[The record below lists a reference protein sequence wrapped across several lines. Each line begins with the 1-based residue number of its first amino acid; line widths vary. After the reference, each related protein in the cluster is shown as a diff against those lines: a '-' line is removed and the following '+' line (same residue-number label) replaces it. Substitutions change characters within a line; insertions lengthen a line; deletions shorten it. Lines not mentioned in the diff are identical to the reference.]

1 MRHHKGMWFRLRIL
15 CLALAGALAA
25 GAQTKMN
32 LDELKQMISSSL
44 ALKHDDKKVAEYL
57 KHVQLTERLTDPMI
71 EQFMAMGAGA
81 RTIHELQ
88 VLRDET
94 AKLTPA
100 KGTTMAA
107 EPDEPPMELSTKQE
121 YKPIPP
127 PDSVTQAKIL
137 DLFREY
143 ALNYTRSLPNFIC
156 LQVTDR
162 FVYSPREAR
171 ERKIDKLVAQLS
183 YSDGHENYKMLSQN
197 GQYLFTDMD
206 KVQGGSISSGE
217 FGSMMSKIFEP
228 QSEAQFDWFKWG
240 TLRGQRVAEFSYHI
254 DSGHSAFSIS
264 FDNTQ
269 RIITAYR
276 GVIEGDA
283 ETGIIYRISFE
294 AVDIPAGFP
303 VRQAT
308 DILDY
313 GEVDIS
319 GNPSICP
326 LKAELRMMAQVPQG
340 EQKTH
345 NEIAFKLY
353 RKFGVNSSI
362 TYSADDLKSEN
373 DKAAEPAGKGDVQV
387 YAPDGTPLAPP
398 PPPTKPTSPPQPPPR

>member
-1 MRHHKGMWFRLRIL
+1 
-15 CLALAGALAA
+15 
-25 GAQTKMN
+25 MN

-71 EQFMAMGAGA
+71 EQYMAMGAGA

-94 AKLTPA
+94 AKLAPA
-100 KGTTMAA
+100 KSATTAA
-107 EPDEPPMELSTKQE
+107 TAEADEPPMELGTKHE

-143 ALNYTRSLPNFIC
+143 ALNYTRNLPNFIC

-197 GQYLFTDMD
+197 GQYVFTDMD
-206 KVQGGSISSGE
+206 KIQGGSISSGE

-228 QSEAQFDWFKWG
+228 QSEAQFNWDHWG
-240 TLRGQRVAEFSYHI
+240 TLRGQRVAVFSYQI
-254 DSGHSAFSIS
+254 DSGHSEFTIS

-269 RIITAYR
+269 RIITAYK
-276 GVIEGDA
+276 GLIYGDA
-283 ETGIIYRISFE
+283 DTGIITRITFE
-294 AVDIPAGFP
+294 AVNIPAGFP

-353 RKFGVNSSI
+353 RKFGTESKI
-362 TYSADDLKSEN
+362 TYSTEELKKEMDN
-373 DKAAEPAGKGDVQV
+373 GAEPAGKGDVQV

-398 PPPTKPTSPPQPPPR
+398 PPPDKPKGPPQPPPQ